1 MQERKHSG
9 VKRTNRSP
17 YSHYLENFVN
27 NLLMFAQIILAFSLA
42 GLAIYLVIVLAKVKT
57 LLVQI
62 GSDVK
67 NVSARVIPVLE
78 NMEVITSKLRS
89 ITANFDDQMTIVTS
103 SVQSI
108 REIADSIVEF
118 ERRVQDRIEA
128 PVLEVAGLL
137 GSVVRGIAA
146 FINRLRR

>member
-1 MQERKHSG
+1 M
-9 VKRTNRSP
+9 
-17 YSHYLENFVN
+17 N
-27 NLLMFAQIILAFSLA
+27 NLLMFGQIILVLSLA

-57 LLVQI
+57 LLIQI
-62 GSDVK
+62 ESDVK

-89 ITANFDDQMTIVTS
+89 ITANFDDQMTIVKS

-108 REIADSIVEF
+108 KEIADSIVEF

-128 PVLEVAGLL
+128 PVLEVAGIL

-146 FINRLRR
+146 FINRLRG

>member
-1 MQERKHSG
+1 M
-9 VKRTNRSP
+9 
-17 YSHYLENFVN
+17 N
-27 NLLMFAQIILAFSLA
+27 NLLMFAQIILVFSLA

-62 GSDVK
+62 ESDVK
-67 NVSARVIPVLE
+67 NVSTRVIPVLE

-89 ITANFDDQMTIVTS
+89 ITANFDDQMTIVTN

-108 REIADSIVEF
+108 QEIADSIVEF

-146 FINRLRR
+146 FIDRLRG

>member
-1 MQERKHSG
+1 
-9 VKRTNRSP
+9 
-17 YSHYLENFVN
+17 
-27 NLLMFAQIILAFSLA
+27 MFAQIILALSLA
-42 GLAIYLVIVLAKVKT
+42 GLAIYLVLVLAKVKT

-108 REIADSIVEF
+108 KEIADSIVEF

-146 FINRLRR
+146 FINRLRG

>member
-1 MQERKHSG
+1 
-9 VKRTNRSP
+9 
-17 YSHYLENFVN
+17 
-27 NLLMFAQIILAFSLA
+27 MFAQIILVFSLA

-62 GSDVK
+62 ESDVK
-67 NVSARVIPVLE
+67 NVSARAIPVLE

-108 REIADSIVEF
+108 KEIADSIVEF

-146 FINRLRR
+146 FINRLRG

>member
-1 MQERKHSG
+1 
-9 VKRTNRSP
+9 
-17 YSHYLENFVN
+17 
-27 NLLMFAQIILAFSLA
+27 MFAQIILVFSLA

-62 GSDVK
+62 ESDVK

-89 ITANFDDQMTIVTS
+89 ITANFDDQMTIVTN

-108 REIADSIVEF
+108 KEIADSIVEF

-128 PVLEVAGLL
+128 PVLEVAGML

-146 FINRLRR
+146 FINRLRG

>member
-1 MQERKHSG
+1 
-9 VKRTNRSP
+9 
-17 YSHYLENFVN
+17 
-27 NLLMFAQIILAFSLA
+27 MFAQIILVFSLA

-62 GSDVK
+62 ESDVK
-67 NVSARVIPVLE
+67 NVSTRVIPVLE

-89 ITANFDDQMTIVTS
+89 ITANFDDQMTIVTN

-108 REIADSIVEF
+108 QEIADSIVEF

-146 FINRLRR
+146 FIDRLRG

>member
-1 MQERKHSG
+1 M
-9 VKRTNRSP
+9 
-17 YSHYLENFVN
+17 N
-27 NLLMFAQIILAFSLA
+27 NLLLFAQIILVFSLA

-62 GSDVK
+62 ESDVK

-89 ITANFDDQMTIVTS
+89 ITANFDDQMTIVTN

-108 REIADSIVEF
+108 KEIADSIVEF

-128 PVLEVAGLL
+128 PVLEVAGML

-146 FINRLRR
+146 FINRLRG

>member
-1 MQERKHSG
+1 
-9 VKRTNRSP
+9 
-17 YSHYLENFVN
+17 
-27 NLLMFAQIILAFSLA
+27 MFAQIILVFSLA

-57 LLVQI
+57 LLVQVE
-62 GSDVK
+62 SDVK

-78 NMEVITSKLRS
+78 NMEVITTKLRS

-108 REIADSIVEF
+108 REIADNIVDF

-128 PVLEVAGLL
+128 PVLEVAGIL

-146 FINRLRR
+146 FINRLRG

>member
-1 MQERKHSG
+1 
-9 VKRTNRSP
+9 
-17 YSHYLENFVN
+17 
-27 NLLMFAQIILAFSLA
+27 MFAQIILVLSLA

-62 GSDVK
+62 ESDVK

-89 ITANFDDQMTIVTS
+89 ITANFDDQMTIVTN

-108 REIADSIVEF
+108 KEIADSIVEF

-128 PVLEVAGLL
+128 PVLEVAGML

-146 FINRLRR
+146 FINRLRPAQRTGKAKSTTDHLSPIIIPMK